1 MAGDRQRRFARP
13 SPGKIMTDLDTLLAD
28 LTSGDESRAEAAA
41 VQFSPFGQKAFYI
54 LATMYANPDPDMRWW
69 ALRALSEF
77 DEPRVSNLLRLGLA
91 DDSPEVQACAALGL
105 RKHPDPKAIPQ
116 LLDLMA
122 SSDQLLSR
130 LGRDAL
136 AALGKNATPHLVRVL
151 ENPKAAH
158 NAKLGAV
165 RALAEIKD
173 PDSIGPLFKVFQGGS
188 GLMQYWAETG
198 LEAMGIGMVFFDPN

>member
-1 MAGDRQRRFARP
+1 
-13 SPGKIMTDLDTLLAD
+13 MTDLDTLLAE

-41 VQFSPFGQKAFYI
+41 VQFSLFGEKAFYI
-54 LATMYANPDPDMRWW
+54 LATMYANPDADVRWW

-77 DEPRVSNLLRLGLA
+77 DEPRVSSLLLLGLV

-105 RKHPDPKAIPQ
+105 RNHPNPKAIPQ
-116 LLDLMA
+116 LLDLLA

-136 AALGKNATPHLVRVL
+136 AALGKTATPHLIKIL
-151 ENPKAAH
+151 ENP
-158 NAKLGAV
+158 NAVHTAQLGAV

-173 PDSIGPLFKVFQGGS
+173 PDSSGPLFKVFQEGS

-198 LEAMGIGMVFFDPN
+198 LDSMGIGMVFFDPN